1 MAAESNA
8 ACDSWLLPQLPPS
21 WACRVGDKR
30 GRDAAD
36 FDGPV
41 RKAPAAWAP
50 PALRAH
56 NPPLRKPPTFIPG
69 ASAPGGGGACCGK
82 RGVACPCG
90 WRGTGAEAFAQHAQ
104 HAHGLPRYIAAGLR

>member
-1 MAAESNA
+1 MAAESSA

-41 RKAPAAWAP
+41 RKAP

-56 NPPLRKPPTFIPG
+56 NPPLRKTPTIPG
-69 ASAPGGGGACCGK
+69 ASAPGGGGGACCGK

-90 WRGTGAEAFAQHAQ
+90 WRGTGAEAFSQHAVD
-104 HAHGLPRYIAAGLR
+104 AHGLPHYIAAGLR